1 MGERE
6 RERREGVS
14 RQFGRGWRHHRW
26 IHVDMEEGE
35 VTDTSDEDFVLDEE
49 EEEEEEVEESVD
61 GDEEEDEEEEDYVG
75 T

>member
-1 MGERE
+1 MSERE
-6 RERREGVS
+6 REREGVS
-14 RQFGRGWRHHRW
+14 RQFGRGWRQHRW

-49 EEEEEEVEESVD
+49 EEEVEVEESVD
-61 GDEEEDEEEEDYVG
+61 GEEEEDEEVEDYVG